1 LPALV
6 ELLGVSKSFGSLRAI
21 EDVSLTVDE
30 GEALG
35 IVGPNGAGKTT
46 LLNVIAGSLRADR
59 GRVMFAG
66 SDITTLS
73 GHEHCRAGIARTF
86 QIPRPF
92 AGLTAFENVLVG
104 ATYGRG
110 GSDGKGQQAS
120 VEALEQARLL
130 GKANTLAGQLTLLER
145 KRLELA
151 RALVTEPRIL
161 LLDEIGGGLTELEVL
176 ELVETINALRGRGI
190 TIVWI
195 EHIVH
200 ALLSVVDR
208 LVALAAG
215 RKLIEGDPQTVIQ
228 SPELQDVYLGSTVG
242 EPVVPPRAP
251 SFPEAHSPSS
261 PGLPGEAALGPQP
274 APHRQIDPPGDD
286 HDAERT

>member
-6 ELLGVSKSFGSLRAI
+6 ELHGISKSFGSVRAI
-21 EDVSLTVDE
+21 ADVTLEIAE

-46 LLNVIAGSLRADR
+46 LLNVIAGNLRVDEGNVLFE
-59 GRVMFAG
+59 GR
-66 SDITTLS
+66 DITGLP
-73 GHEHCRAGIARTF
+73 GHKHCRTGIARTF

-92 AGLTAFENVLVG
+92 GGLTAYENVLVG

-110 GSDGKGQQAS
+110 DGSREIQQAC
-120 VEALEQARLL
+120 VEALTEARLL
-130 GKANTLAGQLTLLER
+130 DKANALAGQLTLLER

-151 RALVTEPRIL
+151 RALATRPKLL

-176 ELVETINALRGRGI
+176 ELVDTIRELRGRGI

-215 RKLIEGDPQTVIQ
+215 RKLIEGEPQTVIE
-228 SPELQDVYLGSTVG
+228 SPQLRDVYLGS
-242 EPVVPPRAP
+242 E
-251 SFPEAHSPSS
+251 
-261 PGLPGEAALGPQP
+261 L
-274 APHRQIDPPGDD
+274 
-286 HDAERT
+286 

>member
-6 ELLGVSKSFGSLRAI
+6 ELRGVSKSFGSVRAI
-21 EDVSLTVDE
+21 QDVSLAVAE

-46 LLNVIAGSLRADR
+46 LLNVVAGSLRADR
-59 GRVMFAG
+59 GQVLFAG
-66 SDITTLS
+66 REITGLA
-73 GHEHCRAGIARTF
+73 GHQHCRIGIARTF

-104 ATYGRG
+104 ATYGRREP
-110 GSDGKGQQAS
+110 DGNVQRS
-120 VEALEQARLL
+120 CVEALERARLVA
-130 GKANTLAGQLTLLER
+130 KANVVAGQLTLLER

-151 RALVTEPRIL
+151 RALVTGPRLL
-161 LLDEIGGGLTELEVL
+161 LLDEIGGGLTEPEVL
-176 ELVETINALRGRGI
+176 ELVETVEELRGQRI

-215 RKLIEGDPQTVIQ
+215 RMLIEGEPQAVIA
-228 SPELQDVYLGSTVG
+228 SPELRDVYLGS
-242 EPVVPPRAP
+242 E
-251 SFPEAHSPSS
+251 
-261 PGLPGEAALGPQP
+261 L
-274 APHRQIDPPGDD
+274 
-286 HDAERT
+286 

>member
-6 ELLGVSKSFGSLRAI
+6 ELHGVSKSFGSVRAI
-21 EDVSLTVDE
+21 ADVSLTADE

-46 LLNVIAGSLRADR
+46 LLSVIAGSLRADA
-59 GRVMFAG
+59 GRVFFEG
-66 SDITTLS
+66 RDITRLA

-104 ATYGRG
+104 ATYGRRDNG
-110 GSDGKGQQAS
+110 NVQQACAD
-120 VEALEQARLL
+120 ALEQARLL
-130 GKANTLAGQLTLLER
+130 GKANALAGELTLLER

-151 RALVTEPRIL
+151 RALVTAPRLL

-176 ELVETINALRGRGI
+176 ELVETIKELRERGI

-215 RKLIEGDPQTVIQ
+215 RKLIEGDPQTVMQ
-228 SPELQDVYLGSTVG
+228 SAELQDVYLGS
-242 EPVVPPRAP
+242 E
-251 SFPEAHSPSS
+251 
-261 PGLPGEAALGPQP
+261 L
-274 APHRQIDPPGDD
+274 
-286 HDAERT
+286 